1 VADVVLGEYRV
12 TAVIAMPEGKS
23 MDIHEA
29 GLALDLTD
37 LLFETRVGAD
47 MTQAELAAKLG
58 TSGSTVAAWE
68 SGDQVPRID
77 DLERLAQV
85 CGKRL
90 HIRIDVD

>member
-1 VADVVLGEYRV
+1 
-12 TAVIAMPEGKS
+12 MPEPES
-23 MDIHEA
+23 TDIHEA

-37 LLFETRVGAD
+37 LLFETRVGAN

-58 TSGSTVAAWE
+58 TSESTVAAWE
-68 SGDQVPRID
+68 SANQVPRVD